1 MYRLWCMCVKMSE
14 KDYYYMLKKAFQLL
28 WLDIKRLRYGI
39 VAAICYWI
47 VIRFVF
53 HNGCPFVVL
62 TGFPCPACGLT
73 RAALHLM
80 KGEWTAALKMNVAI
94 YPIVILS
101 VIAVIRRYFMQKS
114 VKYLLKYVIVLLVL
128 MLVYYAYRMVAF
140 FPAEPPM
147 TYYYN
152 NLLRFIVKY
161 LEI

>member
-1 MYRLWCMCVKMSE
+1 MCIKMSE
-14 KDYYYMLKKAFQLL
+14 KNYYYMLKKAFQLL
-28 WLDIKRLRYGI
+28 WMDIKRLRYGI
-39 VAAICYWI
+39 MAAICYWI
-47 VIRFVF
+47 VSRFVF

-80 KGEWTAALKMNVAI
+80 KGEWLAALQMNAAI
-94 YPIVILS
+94 YPIVLLI
-101 VIAVIRRYFMQKS
+101 VIVVVRRYFLQKT
-114 VKYLLKYVIVLLVL
+114 VNCLLKYWIVLLIS
-128 MLVYYAYRMVAF
+128 MLAYYVYRMVTF
-140 FPAEPPM
+140 FPTEPPM

>member
-1 MYRLWCMCVKMSE
+1 MCIKMSE
-14 KDYYYMLKKAFQLL
+14 KNYYYMLKKAFQLL
-28 WLDIKRLRYGI
+28 WMDIKRLRYGI
-39 VAAICYWI
+39 MAAICYWI
-47 VIRFVF
+47 VSRFVF

-80 KGEWTAALKMNVAI
+80 KGEWLAALQMNAAI
-94 YPIVILS
+94 YPIVLLI
-101 VIAVIRRYFMQKS
+101 VIVVVRRYFLQKS
-114 VKYLLKYVIVLLVL
+114 VNCLLKYWIVLLIS
-128 MLVYYAYRMVAF
+128 MLAYYVYRMVTF
-140 FPAEPPM
+140 FPTEPPM